1 MTATYAPIITSLLD
15 NDLYKFT
22 MLQAMLHQFPQTHG
36 VYRFRCRNNED
47 TVYPLADIKEQLEKQ
62 LDSLCELRFLED
74 ELDYLRSLRFM
85 RSDFVDYLELFKL
98 KRRFITVSTD
108 AEGRLFIDIEGPMIQ
123 AMFFEVFVLAIVNEL
138 YFDALSSDTVIKEGQ
153 RRLDEKVALL
163 HQYAVEQTKENGD
176 TPPFI
181 VADFGT
187 RRRFSKAWQAHV
199 VQTLYHAEPKIVS
212 GTSNVYLAKKLGMT
226 PIGTMAH
233 EFMQAFQ
240 ALDVRL
246 RDSQKAALEAWVH
259 EYRGDLGIALT
270 DVVGMD
276 AFLRDFDLYFA
287 KLFDGLR
294 HDSGDPYIWGD
305 KAIAHY
311 EKLKIDPKTK
321 ILTFSDGLNLD
332 KAWELHQY
340 FKDRIRTS
348 FGIGTNLTNDMGIT
362 PINIVLKLVECNG
375 QPVAK
380 LSDSPGKTMI
390 NNDTYLAYLR
400 QVFEVDEPE

>member
-1 MTATYAPIITSLLD
+1 MTVTSAPIITSLLD

-36 VYRFRCRNNED
+36 VYRFRCRNNSEA
-47 TVYPLADIKEQLEKQ
+47 VYPLADIKESLEQQ
-62 LDSLCELRFLED
+62 LDMLCELRFLED
-74 ELDYLRSLRFM
+74 ELEYLRGLRFI

-108 AEGRLFIDIEGPMIQ
+108 SKGRLLIDIEGPMIQ

-138 YFDALSSDTVIKEGQ
+138 YFNALSSPSVIEEGQ
-153 RRLDEKVALL
+153 RRLDDKVALL
-163 HQYAVEQTKENGD
+163 HQYAKQQSTDK
-176 TPPFI
+176 PPFI

-187 RRRFSKAWQAHV
+187 RRRFSKSWQAHV
-199 VQTLYHAEPKIVS
+199 VETLHKAEPKIVS
-212 GTSNVYLAKKLGMT
+212 GTSNVYLAKQLGMT

-246 RDSQKAALEAWVH
+246 RDSQKAALESWVH

-311 EKLKIDPKTK
+311 QKLKIDPKTK
-321 ILTFSDGLNLD
+321 ILTFSDGLTLE

-340 FKDRIRTS
+340 FKERIRTS